1 MEIYYSINN
10 PFIISYKFIG
20 LNWIS
25 CPFFDNSYIELIAHC
40 PLPYSLTFIT
50 LRFELLTRNKFFLY
64 KVLCVEVSLWQFCK
78 KNNTFWYELF

>member
-40 PLPYSLTFIT
+40 PLPYSLYSISIKF
-50 LRFELLTRNKFFLY
+50 LNKFWDHRRMNEQTIIM
-64 KVLCVEVSLWQFCK
+64 V
-78 KNNTFWYELF
+78 

>member
-40 PLPYSLTFIT
+40 PLPYSLC
-50 LRFELLTRNKFFLY
+50 LTTKAYVPIYSSHLGVKAPKLETRR
-64 KVLCVEVSLWQFCK
+64 
-78 KNNTFWYELF
+78 

>member
-40 PLPYSLTFIT
+40 PLPYLTPWVDF
-50 LRFELLTRNKFFLY
+50 
-64 KVLCVEVSLWQFCK
+64 K
-78 KNNTFWYELF
+78 KQIP

>member
-40 PLPYSLTFIT
+40 PLPYSLPNSPAMSHTIGSNHAYQP
-50 LRFELLTRNKFFLY
+50 LA
-64 KVLCVEVSLWQFCK
+64 
-78 KNNTFWYELF
+78 

>member
-40 PLPYSLTFIT
+40 PLPYSLSINANNKNFIIFNM
-50 LRFELLTRNKFFLY
+50 LK
-64 KVLCVEVSLWQFCK
+64 
-78 KNNTFWYELF
+78 

>member
-40 PLPYSLTFIT
+40 PLPYSLHTMDIRDYHKRSI
-50 LRFELLTRNKFFLY
+50 LDGVGGGLL
-64 KVLCVEVSLWQFCK
+64 EI
-78 KNNTFWYELF
+78 

>member
-40 PLPYSLTFIT
+40 PLPYSL
-50 LRFELLTRNKFFLY
+50 
-64 KVLCVEVSLWQFCK
+64 
-78 KNNTFWYELF
+78 KNAKIKDQLQQKYMLI

>member
-40 PLPYSLTFIT
+40 PLPYSLTNPAKFT
-50 LRFELLTRNKFFLY
+50 LD
-64 KVLCVEVSLWQFCK
+64 K
-78 KNNTFWYELF
+78 KEFKIVYDLA

>member
-40 PLPYSLTFIT
+40 PLPYSLEGISC
-50 LRFELLTRNKFFLY
+50 LQREIILKFFFKHL
-64 KVLCVEVSLWQFCK
+64 KKLQFIIQ
-78 KNNTFWYELF
+78 LF

>member
-40 PLPYSLTFIT
+40 PLPYSLINFT
-50 LRFELLTRNKFFLY
+50 
-64 KVLCVEVSLWQFCK
+64 
-78 KNNTFWYELF
+78 

>member
-40 PLPYSLTFIT
+40 PLPYSLQIPVFTPIGA
-50 LRFELLTRNKFFLY
+50 LY
-64 KVLCVEVSLWQFCK
+64 LNSKGGPEK
-78 KNNTFWYELF
+78 

>member
-40 PLPYSLTFIT
+40 PLPYSLPFWSG
-50 LRFELLTRNKFFLY
+50 FM
-64 KVLCVEVSLWQFCK
+64 
-78 KNNTFWYELF
+78 KNIIKAKLFKI

>member
-40 PLPYSLTFIT
+40 PLPYSLRKEPRQTT
-50 LRFELLTRNKFFLY
+50 LTTD
-64 KVLCVEVSLWQFCK
+64 FCSRQQ
-78 KNNTFWYELF
+78 TVARGGGTY